1 MNLNINNITENFIFS
16 ENEEIPLDIT
26 NWIGT
31 LKLLVGVPIN
41 YIIPNINM
49 LPPESIRFFYLDPNW
64 IESLADG
71 ALSLCRVTNL
81 DHQVDV
87 FHHNMLHAQA
97 NKTAANY
104 RKSLFKSTNKSTD
117 NTETEDDPNPD
128 LLTGFI
134 LRSLVVKDY
143 PGIEVNVYAKNNEE
157 LKIRRLEKL
166 SPDILIGIVQGELYS
181 LKIHQ
186 APEALHFGIDC
197 ITDDGKGFKKNL
209 RTTDEGKI
217 KESQKVIHFREGDKK
232 VLPISALSEQMREDL
247 SLPKDKFTSAEF
259 ALEMI
264 EGLKLIEF
272 SSDQ

>member
-1 MNLNINNITENFIFS
+1 MTLNINNITENFIFS
-16 ENEEIPLDIT
+16 ENESIPPDIT

-87 FHHNMLHAQA
+87 FHYNMLHAQA
-97 NKTAANY
+97 NKTVTNY
-104 RKSLFKSTNKSTD
+104 RKNLFKSTKKSAG
-117 NTETEDDPNPD
+117 NTETEVNPNTE

-143 PGIEVNVYAKNNEE
+143 PGLEVNVYTQNKDE
-157 LKIRRLEKL
+157 LKICRLEKL
-166 SPDILIGIVQGELYS
+166 APDVLIGIVQGELYS

-186 APEALHFGIDC
+186 APEALHFGIDF
-197 ITDDGKGFKKNL
+197 ITEDGKEFKKNL
-209 RTTDEGKI
+209 RTIDEGRI
-217 KESQKVIHFREGDKK
+217 KESQKFIHFRDGDKK
-232 VLPISALSEQMREDL
+232 VLPISSLAKQMREDL
-247 SLPKDKFTSAEF
+247 SLPEDKFTSAEF